1 MILEYDWQASD
12 GAAPETGTWLDVSGD
27 PDRPVL
33 RGAVVR
39 HADGEEGITVI
50 SILLA
55 NGQKGSLELQNW
67 IVSQGDIGVEVS
79 ADQRGI
85 PGV

>member
-1 MILEYDWQASD
+1 MILEYDWQASE
-12 GAAPETGTWLDVSGD
+12 GEAPETGTWLDVSGD

-33 RGAVVR
+33 RGAVAR
-39 HADGEEGITVI
+39 HLDGDEGITII

-55 NGQKGSLELQNW
+55 NGQNGSLEFQNW
-67 IVSQGDIGVEVS
+67 VITEGNIGVEVS